1 MKKKKNLIR
10 PVQINEFSQWSRKKI
25 PKSLKTSLAKLK
37 MTALEGEEPNLRNRI
52 LKFTKILCLV
62 TEMEPNSSCFNC
74 GLCTVTF
81 FQRVYYAKDGK
92 RVNFIAEK
100 PVKYYLNQ
108 VIKLNWVCNIWE
120 HSLLFLH
127 FVCNSKTVQV
137 FKVYFQKQ
145 NMQK

>member
-1 MKKKKNLIR
+1 MVK
-10 PVQINEFSQWSRKKI
+10 KKI

-37 MTALEGEEPNLRNRI
+37 MTALEGEETNLRNRI
-52 LKFTKILCLV
+52 PKFTKILCLV
-62 TEMEPNSSCFNC
+62 KESHLNC

-81 FQRVYYAKDGK
+81 FQTVYYAKDRE

-100 PVKYYLNQ
+100 PVKYYLSQ

-127 FVCNSKTVQV
+127 LICNLKTVQA
-137 FKVYFQKQ
+137 FRVYF
-145 NMQK
+145 